1 MATTISINNSA
12 AAAAAPEGGPT
23 TPPRTLVNKAS
34 SPPRSYASRLPSG
47 VSGWV
52 DLSAQHKQ
60 LGWVGPAVY
69 QRRFFEIDWQ
79 ERSIAYF
86 NAAES
91 DGSFVRGR
99 GRRKQIAMST
109 IKKLG
114 FPSTGPVES
123 LSAAGRRTAFDI
135 VTPDR
140 TYTLVPI
147 PPPKRGRGRGRGR
160 GGGGGGGGGDGGGG
174 GSRSG
179 LVCLSIFPGCFDS
192 EPPPASPPH
201 PPPPP
206 PPPPP
211 PRGAPGHSA
220 ISSPNPDPLEPAPDQ
235 RKLDPDDLPAPLEK
249 RGRRGP
255 AREGP
260 PRRPTLTVDDF
271 RMCIASSDFSPNEA
285 SLHLARLLL
294 SRNVTEH
301 GTPWEF
307 ECPLTLDVMDD
318 PVIAADGVTYD
329 RAAIEEWFET
339 TKEVLVS
346 PTTLEPMTK
355 ELRPNFRMKEEI
367 KAYKKAKIHL
377 AESQGTLGG
386 LGAGDSDSAWRSP
399 C

>member
-1 MATTISINNSA
+1 MATHASINYT
-12 AAAAAPEGGPT
+12 AAAAPEGAPGVPA
-23 TPPRTLVNKAS
+23 TPPRTANRAL
-34 SPPRSYASRLPSG
+34 SPARPAISYASRLPHG

-52 DLSAQHKQ
+52 DLSARHKV
-60 LGWVGPAVY
+60 LGWVGPTVY

-79 ERSIAYF
+79 ERSISYF
-86 NAAES
+86 NAAET
-91 DGSFVRGR
+91 DGGFVRGA
-99 GRRKQIAMST
+99 GQRKEIPMST

-114 FPSTGPVES
+114 FPSTGPVDS
-123 LSAAGRRTAFDI
+123 LNAAGRRTAFDI

-140 TYTLVPI
+140 TFTLVPL
-147 PPPKRGRGRGRGR
+147 PPPKRARGSRGRGGT
-160 GGGGGGGGGDGGGG
+160 GGGGGG
-174 GSRSG
+174 G

-206 PPPPP
+206 PRRPEGG
-211 PRGAPGHSA
+211 RGGTSGRSAAP
-220 ISSPNPDPLEPAPDQ
+220 SSTPSSHPDPLSSAPDLW
-235 RKLDPDDLPAPLEK
+235 KPDHLPAPLETPE
-249 RGRRGP
+249 RRGVA
-255 AREGP
+255 AREDPG
-260 PRRPTLTVDDF
+260 RPTLTVDDF
-271 RMCIASSDFSPNEA
+271 RVCIASSDFTPHEA

-355 ELRPNFRMKEEI
+355 ELRPNFRMAEEI
-367 KAYKKAKIHL
+367 KTYKKAKIHL
-377 AESQGTLGG
+377 AQSQGG
-386 LGAGDSDSAWRSP
+386 LGVGGAIGADSDSAWRSP